1 MNVHFKLTAALLDD
15 IVADL
20 RRPHPFAAER
30 AGFIGCKVS
39 AFRSGIL
46 VLAHT
51 YILVPDDWYLDD
63 PRFGCVFNADAM
75 RAAMQFAL
83 TNDASMFHVHLHDYR
98 GAPWFSR
105 PDLRESS
112 KFVPDFWNVKP
123 DLPHG
128 TIVLSTD
135 AAAGLC
141 WYPRQ
146 RKPLRI
152 CQITALGFPTRLLG
166 MIQ

>member
-1 MNVHFKLTAALLDD
+1 MNVHFKLTAVMLEG
-15 IVADL
+15 IIADL
-20 RRPHPFAAER
+20 RRPHPFALER
-30 AGFIGCKVS
+30 AGFIACKVS
-39 AFRSGIL
+39 ACRAGIV

-51 YILVPDDWYLDD
+51 YISLPDAWYVDD
-63 PRFGCVFNADAM
+63 PRFGCVFNAEAM

-83 TNDASMFHVHLHDYR
+83 SNDASIFHVHIHDHE
-98 GAPWFSR
+98 GPPCFSR

-123 DLPHG
+123 AMPHG
-128 TIVLSTD
+128 TIVLSRD

-146 RKPLRI
+146 EKPFRI
-152 CQITALGFPTRLLG
+152 CQITALGFPIRLLG
-166 MIQ
+166 KDA